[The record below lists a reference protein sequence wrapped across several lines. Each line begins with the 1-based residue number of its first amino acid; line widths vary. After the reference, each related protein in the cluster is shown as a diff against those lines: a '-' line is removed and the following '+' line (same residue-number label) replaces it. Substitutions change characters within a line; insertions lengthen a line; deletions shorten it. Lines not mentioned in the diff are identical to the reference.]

1 MIEFLNV
8 TKRFPNGSVALSDV
22 NLRIGKGEFV
32 FVVGPSGAGKTT
44 LVKLIYR
51 EEIPTSGDVLVGGRS
66 VVSLRPWAVPYLRRR
81 IGVVFQDFRLLPNRT
96 VFENVAFAMRVIE
109 APARQIAREV
119 PKALE
124 LVGLAGKALSYPSEL
139 SGGEQ
144 QRIAL
149 ARAMVNNPAVLLA
162 DEPTGNLDP
171 DTAWGIMALFE
182 EINRRG
188 TTVVIATHARTIV
201 NAMHKRVVALEA
213 GRVVRDET
221 EGAYD
226 RAL

>member
-22 NLRIGKGEFV
+22 SLRIGKGEFV

-51 EEIPTSGDVLVGGRS
+51 EETPTSGDVLVGGRS

-124 LVGLAGKALSYPSEL
+124 LVGLAGKAQSYPSEL

-171 DTAWGIMALFE
+171 ETAWGIMTLFE

>member
-8 TKRFPNGSVALSDV
+8 TKRFPNGSVALADV

-51 EEIPTSGDVLVGGRS
+51 EETPTSGDVLVGGRS

-124 LVGLAGKALSYPSEL
+124 LVGLAGKAHSYPSEL